1 MLKLI
6 IAIIVLIILGLYV
19 VLSSSKKMAGTP
31 SHNQLVVYEER
42 IKSNPNDA
50 VAYMEIARDN
60 ITAYPEPYDS
70 EKALRDISKAI
81 ELDPSL
87 VEAYKLRSMLYFYT
101 FKNKEMAL
109 ADVEKIL
116 QLAPNDDFALDMKK
130 DINN

>member
-31 SHNQLVVYEER
+31 SHNQLAVYEER
-42 IKSNPNDA
+42 LKSNPNDA

>member
-19 VLSSSKKMAGTP
+19 VLSSSKKMAGVP
-31 SHNQLVVYEER
+31 SHNQLAVYEER
-42 IKSNPNDA
+42 LKSNPNDA

>member
-19 VLSSSKKMAGTP
+19 VLSSSKKMAGVP
-31 SHNQLVVYEER
+31 SHNQLAVYEER
-42 IKSNPNDA
+42 IKSNANDA

-81 ELDPSL
+81 EIDPSL

>member
-19 VLSSSKKMAGTP
+19 VLSSSKKMAGKP
-31 SHNQLVVYEER
+31 SNNQLAVYEER
-42 IKSNPNDA
+42 IKSNANDA

-81 ELDPSL
+81 EIDPSL

-130 DINN
+130 DIND

>member
-19 VLSSSKKMAGTP
+19 VLSSSKKMAGVP
-31 SHNQLVVYEER
+31 SHNQLAVYEER

>member
-1 MLKLI
+1 
-6 IAIIVLIILGLYV
+6 
-19 VLSSSKKMAGTP
+19 MAGVP
-31 SHNQLVVYEER
+31 SHNQLAVYEER
-42 IKSNPNDA
+42 LKSNPNDA

>member
-19 VLSSSKKMAGTP
+19 VLSLSKKMAGVP
-31 SHNQLVVYEER
+31 SHNQLAVYEER

>member
-19 VLSSSKKMAGTP
+19 VLSSSKKMAGKP
-31 SHNQLVVYEER
+31 SNNQLAVYEER
-42 IKSNPNDA
+42 IKSNANDA

-81 ELDPSL
+81 EIDPSL

>member
-31 SHNQLVVYEER
+31 SNNQLAVYEER
-42 IKSNPNDA
+42 LKSNPNDA

-81 ELDPSL
+81 ELDSSL

>member
-19 VLSSSKKMAGTP
+19 VLSSSKKMAGVP
-31 SHNQLVVYEER
+31 SHNQLAVYEER

-116 QLAPNDDFALDMKK
+116 HLAPNDDFALDMKK